1 MIRVIGTTA
10 RKKVAG
16 YPPLPGEIALLV
28 HARSRASPGGR
39 PNRCA
44 PACAG
49 RALSMPK
56 RRAEPVTETLQRH
69 EGTKPPFKVEREFN
83 VDRDVLASLAW
94 DGVETLAG
102 DEDELYR
109 WITEPD
115 LWVQHVLMRD
125 VEVRVRRRLFQ
136 LHSSLHEEM
145 HASGF
150 VLWRA
155 LPARLPGL
163 TLTVRNSKT
172 PQLPER
178 RVQLPAVTFR
188 QNRINPSSHFHDG
201 WVLRSHE
208 GPPGELQTAPAWLRN
223 ACNLIQEVT
232 FPFVGSSMPVVDGNW
247 VEDRFTRSDAT
258 IYALC
263 EGGGAQGKKGVT
275 VAAALCT
282 PFPAERQLR
291 AMTNAAKDAEIL
303 YIDVICA
310 ARYGAAYRLLCDIIA
325 EKRGAQ
331 PPRPLLVV
339 MMAVASSDVLKRY
352 ARWGFSYGGV
362 IGGAPGEP
370 GIFVNRLDQLSKELA
385 RFEDAMNG
393 GGTPRTAGALGDDK
407 DHKSTPSTK

>member
-1 MIRVIGTTA
+1 
-10 RKKVAG
+10 
-16 YPPLPGEIALLV
+16 
-28 HARSRASPGGR
+28 
-39 PNRCA
+39 
-44 PACAG
+44 
-49 RALSMPK
+49 MPK

-83 VDRDVLASLAW
+83 VDRDVLASLGKEW

-208 GPPGELQTAPAWLRN
+208 GPPGELQAAPAWLRN

-282 PFPAERQLR
+282 PFRLSGS
-291 AMTNAAKDAEIL
+291 
-303 YIDVICA
+303 CA
-310 ARYGAAYRLLCDIIA
+310 R
-325 EKRGAQ
+325 
-331 PPRPLLVV
+331 
-339 MMAVASSDVLKRY
+339 
-352 ARWGFSYGGV
+352 
-362 IGGAPGEP
+362 
-370 GIFVNRLDQLSKELA
+370 
-385 RFEDAMNG
+385 
-393 GGTPRTAGALGDDK
+393 
-407 DHKSTPSTK
+407 

>member
-1 MIRVIGTTA
+1 
-10 RKKVAG
+10 
-16 YPPLPGEIALLV
+16 
-28 HARSRASPGGR
+28 
-39 PNRCA
+39 
-44 PACAG
+44 
-49 RALSMPK
+49 MPK
-56 RRAEPVTETLQRH
+56 RRAEPVTETLQRQ
-69 EGTKPPFKVEREFN
+69 EASKPPFKVEREFK

-94 DGVETLAG
+94 DGVDTLAG

-109 WITEPD
+109 WLTEPE

-178 RVQLPAVTFR
+178 RVELPAVTFR
-188 QNRINPSSHFHDG
+188 QNRITPSTHFHDG
-201 WVLRSHE
+201 WVLRSHM
-208 GPPGELQTAPAWLRN
+208 GPPGELPLAPAWLRN
-223 ACNLIQEVT
+223 ACNLIQQVT

-291 AMTNAAKDAEIL
+291 
-303 YIDVICA
+303 
-310 ARYGAAYRLLCDIIA
+310 R
-325 EKRGAQ
+325 
-331 PPRPLLVV
+331 
-339 MMAVASSDVLKRY
+339 
-352 ARWGFSYGGV
+352 
-362 IGGAPGEP
+362 
-370 GIFVNRLDQLSKELA
+370 
-385 RFEDAMNG
+385 
-393 GGTPRTAGALGDDK
+393 
-407 DHKSTPSTK
+407 